1 MLQRVRDDSLERRKT
16 RHIHYITPSNLNGI
30 GGQGL
35 NTRLNSF
42 LAEAEQDLRLQGE
55 ITENMAGG
63 AYAGAPLA
71 FPAPLAPYAAR
82 AEKTR
87 GRLHRESESAIRT
100 PFQRDRDRVIHA
112 VAFRRLKHKTQV
124 FISHEGDHY
133 RTRLTHSLEVAQ
145 IARTLA
151 RALQLDEDLAE
162 CLALAHDLGHPP
174 FGHTGEDVLVQCMAP
189 YDGFDHNAQTLRLLT
204 KLERRHADFDGLNL
218 TWETLEGVVKHN
230 GPLTGALAK
239 KKDKLPAAIVEY
251 AAAHDLWL
259 DTFPSLEAQVSA
271 IADDIAY
278 NNHDVDDGLRAGLF
292 SFDEARELPLVGPAI
307 RTAEARWPAAT
318 RDILIAEAVSHLI
331 GAMVDDVLAETRRR
345 LAAAPP
351 AHSDAVRRASS
362 AYCRFSPK
370 MEADLGGLRRFLHEN
385 MYRHY
390 KINRA
395 RSQAKRIIKSLF
407 DLFFTD
413 PETLP
418 PEWRQRYEG
427 ADNARLARVV
437 CDYIAGMTD
446 RYAAR
451 EYRRLFSVE
460 FEG

>member
-1 MLQRVRDDSLERRKT
+1 M
-16 RHIHYITPSNLNGI
+16 
-30 GGQGL
+30 
-35 NTRLNSF
+35 
-42 LAEAEQDLRLQGE
+42 RLQGQ
-55 ITENMAGG
+55 ITENMPDA
-63 AYAGAPLA
+63 AYAGSPMA

-87 GRLHRESESAIRT
+87 GRLHPEAESRGRT

-151 RALQLDEDLAE
+151 RSLKLDEDLAE

-174 FGHTGEDVLVQCMAP
+174 FGHTGEDVLVECMKP

-204 KLERRHADFDGLNL
+204 KLERRHAAFEGLNL

-230 GPLTGALAK
+230 GPLTGPLAK
-239 KKDKLPAAIVEY
+239 KKEPLPAAIVEY
-251 AAAHDLWL
+251 AANHDLWL
-259 DTFPSLEAQVSA
+259 DTYASLEAQVAA

-292 SFDEARELPLVGPAI
+292 GFAEARDLPLVGPAI
-307 RTAEARWPAAT
+307 RSAEAKYPKAP
-318 RDILIAEAVSHLI
+318 RDILIAEAVSDLI
-331 GAMVDDVLAETRRR
+331 GAMVEDVLAETAKR
-345 LAAAPP
+345 LAANPP
-351 AHSDAVRRASS
+351 GSSDEVRRAST
-362 AYCRFSPK
+362 AYCGFSPE
-370 MEADLGGLRRFLHEN
+370 MEKDLGGLRKFLHEN

-390 KINRA
+390 KVNRA

-407 DLFFTD
+407 DLFFTE

-418 PEWRQRYEG
+418 PEWRERYEG
-427 ADNARLARVV
+427 GSEARRARAV

-446 RYAAR
+446 RYAVR
-451 EYRRLFSVE
+451 EYRRLFGVE
-460 FEG
+460 FDG